1 MCITNEDCSSMLNPP
16 KYQPSTSLLLHTGLS
31 ALRTRTT
38 VLLNR
43 PLSQQYLG
51 SLPLPRLQ
59 EPEMCRPHLQPTPSL
74 TSIVVIVRGV
84 LPLLLVCVRPQ
95 EEQITVLWLKREKN
109 WRVIRWRGDGLEPF
123 FWDPGFDRH
132 LELTFDF
139 FLEELLTCAATSS
152 SSLKKSL

>member
-1 MCITNEDCSSMLNPP
+1 
-16 KYQPSTSLLLHTGLS
+16 
-31 ALRTRTT
+31 
-38 VLLNR
+38 
-43 PLSQQYLG
+43 
-51 SLPLPRLQ
+51 
-59 EPEMCRPHLQPTPSL
+59 MCRPHLQPTPSL